1 MEMTGGKD
9 KRCLT
14 VNLYMSR
21 YFSGALFLPD
31 RGSMFAGKNFDRE
44 KRKWMLLMQLST
56 AILLCSDAFA
66 WEFRGKPGIT
76 GYYIVRV
83 PSISS
88 KKR

>member
-1 MEMTGGKD
+1 
-9 KRCLT
+9 
-14 VNLYMSR
+14 
-21 YFSGALFLPD
+21 
-31 RGSMFAGKNFDRE
+31 MFVGKNFDRE

-83 PSISS
+83 SNISP

>member
-1 MEMTGGKD
+1 MFDRQSIHVALLLWGFIF
-9 KRCLT
+9 CLIAA
-14 VNLYMSR
+14 VC
-21 YFSGALFLPD
+21 
-31 RGSMFAGKNFDRE
+31 MFAGKNFDRK

-76 GYYIVRV
+76 GYYIVHV
-83 PSISS
+83 SSISS